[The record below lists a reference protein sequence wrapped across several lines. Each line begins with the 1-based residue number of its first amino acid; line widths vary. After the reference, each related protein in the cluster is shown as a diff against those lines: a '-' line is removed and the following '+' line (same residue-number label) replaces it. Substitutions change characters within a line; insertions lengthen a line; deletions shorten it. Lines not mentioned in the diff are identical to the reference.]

1 MLPVG
6 LDHNPLVGRH
16 AVLGQEA
23 VEVVQGG
30 AIHRAG
36 HDQQFAAAGHI
47 VGEHIPLLPG
57 DVAGGGVDEEA
68 GGVLRNGVHG
78 QQGEVV
84 QLHVRLLQLI
94 LEGGGQL
101 ALAVALQPVE
111 LGLLGVDHIIDG
123 RGDGALAVK
132 GGVVGVGVHVRLG
145 QIDIVVGNKPAALPA
160 LHHQAVVLHRLVGV
174 LLGEGGVDVGVFLDH
189 GNVVGQ
195 ALVFAQEVFDHRVLL
210 AGLHDPV
217 DGHVLLQRVDHH
229 LGVAGD
235 GVELGG
241 ADVVLG
247 QAGGQGAH
255 QKIEDDEQRQHRRR
269 QHQRVGSALKGLAAV
284 PRRAGGCCIRP
295 LLHQLY
301 LLFSKDC
308 TERNRKRA
316 ATVR

>member
-1 MLPVG
+1 MALEVRQEGEGRLEGVVLPVG

-36 HDQQFAAAGHI
+36 HDQQLAAAGHI

-123 RGDGALAVK
+123 RSSLYLGIGRDGLTNDGACRHLFRGFLRYRSGNQAQIGQHLLSDLFPFACNIRNRYRIGQCRACAGDHADHSPFLCLIRAVA
-132 GGVVGVGVHVRLG
+132 
-145 QIDIVVGNKPAALPA
+145 D
-160 LHHQAVVLHRLVGV
+160 
-174 LLGEGGVDVGVFLDH
+174 D
-189 GNVVGQ
+189 
-195 ALVFAQEVFDHRVLL
+195 L
-210 AGLHDPV
+210 AGLYRIAALVLHIHDKAFA
-217 DGHVLLQRVDHH
+217 LQKRFGR
-229 LGVAGD
+229 LRCKGIQAQ
-235 GVELGG
+235 GG
-241 ADVVLG
+241 
-247 QAGGQGAH
+247 
-255 QKIEDDEQRQHRRR
+255 
-269 QHQRVGSALKGLAAV
+269 
-284 PRRAGGCCIRP
+284 
-295 LLHQLY
+295 
-301 LLFSKDC
+301 
-308 TERNRKRA
+308 
-316 ATVR
+316 